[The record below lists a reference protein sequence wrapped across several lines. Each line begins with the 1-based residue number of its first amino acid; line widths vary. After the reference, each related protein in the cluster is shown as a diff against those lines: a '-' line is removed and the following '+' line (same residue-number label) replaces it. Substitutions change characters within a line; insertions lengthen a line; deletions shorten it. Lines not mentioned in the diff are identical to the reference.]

1 MRLSSRTLRNGA
13 AALAVIALAGCVPP
27 PAPTPTPAPAPAP
40 VPTPS
45 PVPSPTPLPFAG
57 HWMDAPATPG
67 DWTYRGGQASFGQ
80 PGAPPLLTLRCDRP
94 AGAVEI
100 ARAGSA
106 VAPLQMRV
114 LTEFQ
119 DRALDAVP
127 ARSDPPTIA
136 ARIPT
141 HDPLLDAMAFS
152 KGRFAVEIGGLPTLY
167 APSWAEVTR
176 VIEDCR

>member
-1 MRLSSRTLRNGA
+1 
-13 AALAVIALAGCVPP
+13 
-27 PAPTPTPAPAPAP
+27 
-40 VPTPS
+40 
-45 PVPSPTPLPFAG
+45 
-57 HWMDAPATPG
+57 
-67 DWTYRGGQASFGQ
+67 
-80 PGAPPLLTLRCDRP
+80 
-94 AGAVEI
+94 
-100 ARAGSA
+100 
-106 VAPLQMRV
+106 MRV

-119 DRALDAVP
+119 DRALDAMP